1 MPRKKEKKACEW
13 REAGTDVVGRGRE
26 LDVAAFVVSLLFVHM
41 HPYVHTQAFV
51 TRSAAGP
58 TFRSSTPCRAWVLS
72 TELSSSIACV
82 CRTAQLLLPALSP
95 SVPDTGCQELNLSG
109 FLHKLMK
116 KDSFTYLSKQPIAQ
130 FCPLSEIPLHFVWK
144 QMWEAESWQALPQH
158 NTLSHPGSRCSY
170 LITILDE
177 LLPADVG
184 HNPCSQGISQDVD
197 HCSKPVSGK

>member
-1 MPRKKEKKACEW
+1 MCIPKRLSPALLLVLPS
-13 REAGTDVVGRGRE
+13 G
-26 LDVAAFVVSLLFVHM
+26 AAHLV
-41 HPYVHTQAFV
+41 Q
-51 TRSAAGP
+51 
-58 TFRSSTPCRAWVLS
+58 AWVLS

-82 CRTAQLLLPALSP
+82 CRTAQLLLLALSP

-170 LITILDE
+170 LIAILDE